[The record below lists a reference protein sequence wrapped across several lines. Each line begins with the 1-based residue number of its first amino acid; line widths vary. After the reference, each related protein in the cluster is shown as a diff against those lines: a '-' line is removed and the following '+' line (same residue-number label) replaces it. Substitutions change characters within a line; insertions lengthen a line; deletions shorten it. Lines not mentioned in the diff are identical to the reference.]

1 MSDPPA
7 VTVLTRKSGRARAHR
22 GLRLASPT
30 PVAPTSLTFDGV
42 EAVEIVA
49 PDRYC
54 AMLLLR
60 YAVPT
65 FPAELVSGRDW
76 IVRFQP
82 PPTGGDWVTDLL
94 ALVERWLV
102 YAPIPRAKMRR
113 GNRSYLIRGPLD
125 AA

>member
-7 VTVLTRKSGRARAHR
+7 VTVLTRQAKRTREHH
-22 GLRLASPT
+22 GLHLVSAE
-30 PVAPTSLTFDGV
+30 PVALAILKFDGV

-49 PDRYC
+49 PDDYC
-54 AMLLLR
+54 ATLLLD
-60 YAVPT
+60 YAGSM
-65 FPAELVSGRDW
+65 FPAKLVPGPAR

-94 ALVERWLV
+94 AVVERWLV
-102 YAPIPRAKMRR
+102 SAPIPCARMRR
-113 GNRSYLIRGPLD
+113 GGHSYLIRGPLD